1 MDKTERQQKIEAYG
15 SGPDLLLAALADIPR
30 EAWDYKPSAR
40 DWSVH
45 EIIVHM
51 ADSESMAALRVRKLI
66 VEPGTTLMVYDED
79 KWAGAL
85 DYQRQDVD
93 DSLQLIRLARK
104 STYRLLRTLGDD
116 VFSHTVKHP
125 EYAEPYTFERWLDIY
140 ARHIPDHIAQ
150 IQQAF
155 GAWKRKK

>member
-93 DSLQLIRLARK
+93 DSLQLIRLARR